1 MPGRCG
7 RLAGWAL
14 GPPGLSA
21 GARRVVVVSDTAI
34 SRPHTDPLD
43 PSAPAGPGARWVT
56 PIFWL
61 NWVVEI
67 GIIVTGGLVRL
78 TGSGLGC
85 PTWPQCVPGSYT
97 PTREMAMGIHP
108 YIEFGNRLLTFVVGA
123 AAIAVLWAVHRPLR
137 HRRGLRLPVW
147 LLLAGILV
155 QAVVG
160 GISVRVDLN
169 PFVVSIH
176 FLVSA
181 ALVAV
186 STYLL
191 VRLREGDGPPR
202 LLVHPL
208 VVRAAWV
215 AAALA
220 AVVIVLGTFV
230 TGSGPHSGDA
240 EKPERNGLDPRM
252 ISWLHADAVMLFIG
266 LAVAVWLACRLT
278 AASAEDA
285 PDGAALG
292 GPTTA
297 WTLVLAATLAQ
308 GVIGYAQFF
317 SGLPAVLVLIHMLLA
332 ALFAAAVTNGVLA
345 LRRR

>member
-1 MPGRCG
+1 M
-7 RLAGWAL
+7 
-14 GPPGLSA
+14 
-21 GARRVVVVSDTAI
+21 SDTATPA
-34 SRPHTDPLD
+34 RHADPVDPGDPLD
-43 PSAPAGPGARWVT
+43 SAPRGSGARWVT

-61 NWVVEI
+61 NWAVEI

-108 YIEFGNRLLTFVVGA
+108 YIEFGNRLLTFVVA
-123 AAIAVLWAVHRPLR
+123 IAAIGVLWSVHRPLR
-137 HRRGLRLPVW
+137 HRRGLRLPAW
-147 LLLAGILV
+147 LLFAGIVV

-169 PFVVSIH
+169 PFVVSVH

-191 VRLREGDGPPR
+191 VRLREGDEPPR

-215 AAALA
+215 TAALA

-240 EKPERNGLDPRM
+240 EKPDRNGLDPRM
-252 ISWLHADAVMLFIG
+252 ISWLHADAVMLFVG

-278 AASAEDA
+278 TDAVRSASGRADVT
-285 PDGAALG
+285 

-297 WTLVLAATLAQ
+297 WTLVLAVTLAQ
-308 GVIGYAQFF
+308 GVIGYGQFF
-317 SGLPAVLVLIHMLLA
+317 SGLPVPLVLIHMLLA

>member
-1 MPGRCG
+1 MKPRPIPHEGTERSATGDETDAAAPRGR
-7 RLAGWAL
+7 
-14 GPPGLSA
+14 
-21 GARRVVVVSDTAI
+21 
-34 SRPHTDPLD
+34 
-43 PSAPAGPGARWVT
+43 GARWVT

-61 NWVVEI
+61 NWAVEI

-85 PTWPQCVPGSYT
+85 PTWPQCVPGSYV
-97 PTREMAMGIHP
+97 PTREMAAGIHP
-108 YIEFGNRLLTFVVGA
+108 YIEFGNRTLTGVVSIAALL
-123 AAIAVLWAVHRPLR
+123 VLWAVYRPLA
-137 HRRGLRLPVW
+137 HRRGFKPAVW
-147 LLLAGILV
+147 LLLLGIAV

-160 GISVRVDLN
+160 GISVRYDLN
-169 PFVVSIH
+169 PFVVSLH
-176 FLVSA
+176 FIVSA
-181 ALVAV
+181 GLVAV

-202 LLVHPL
+202 WLVHPI
-208 VVRAAWV
+208 VVRAAW
-215 AAALA
+215 AAAATGA
-220 AVVIVLGTFV
+220 AIIVLGTLV

-278 AASAEDA
+278 ERAY
-285 PDGAALG
+285 
-292 GPTTA
+292 GPARA

-308 GVIGYAQFF
+308 GVLGYTQFF
-317 SGLPAVLVLIHMLLA
+317 SGLPKALVLMHMLLA
-332 ALFAAAVTNGVLA
+332 ALFAAALTNGVLA

>member
-1 MPGRCG
+1 M
-7 RLAGWAL
+7 
-14 GPPGLSA
+14 
-21 GARRVVVVSDTAI
+21 SDTATP
-34 SRPHTDPLD
+34 RRHADPVEPD
-43 PSAPAGPGARWVT
+43 HASAPRGRGARWVT

-61 NWVVEI
+61 NWAVEI

-108 YIEFGNRLLTFVVGA
+108 YIEFGNRLLTFVVA
-123 AAIAVLWAVHRPLR
+123 IAAIGVLWSVYRPLR
-137 HRRGLRLPVW
+137 HRRGLRLPAW
-147 LLLAGILV
+147 LLFAGIVV

-169 PFVVSIH
+169 PFVVSVH

-181 ALVAV
+181 ILVAV

-191 VRLREGDGPPR
+191 VRLREGDDPPR

-208 VVRAAWV
+208 VLRAAWV

-220 AVVIVLGTFV
+220 AIVIVLGTFV

-240 EKPERNGLDPRM
+240 EKPDRNGLDPRM
-252 ISWLHADAVMLFIG
+252 ISWLHADAVMLFVG

-278 AASAEDA
+278 TDA
-285 PDGAALG
+285 VRHTSGLTS
-292 GPTTA
+292 PTTA
-297 WTLVLAATLAQ
+297 WTLVLAVTVAQ
-308 GVIGYAQFF
+308 GIVGYSQFY
-317 SGLPAVLVLIHMLLA
+317 SGLPVPLVLIHMLLA
-332 ALFAAAVTNGVLA
+332 ALFAAAVTNGILA